1 MALDTLTTKEA
12 FSKSYML
19 HVRDVWMMFLRQKNE
34 PKSVEQVDATQRC
47 DTQVKEDAEDDGRR
61 NEPQK

>member
-1 MALDTLTTKEA
+1 
-12 FSKSYML
+12 
-19 HVRDVWMMFLRQKNE
+19 MFLRQKNE

-61 NEPQK
+61 NEPQKWG